1 MRDEELERYCLCVAW
16 RLGGLNYRI
25 AFLGGL
31 GVLGGSI
38 FFSGFSP
45 LLCGSIIV
53 LGSLGV
59 LAVQLFF
66 VTHHCP

>member
-1 MRDEELERYCLCVAW
+1 MTSY
-16 RLGGLNYRI
+16 RLILVVS
-25 AFLGGL
+25 LGGL